1 MRGALILKYNV
12 KLIIAGDVVEVYR
25 YEKTIRTGKDGA
37 QSKQGESSGIVKKEC
52 ESEERQMRDE
62 KNLKDSLRRT
72 KQSLR
77 RTINANIGKWSERDK
92 FFTLTFAENLTDQ
105 GKANKEFSKFMER
118 LNYKIFKKL
127 SGLKYVCVVER
138 QQRGAIH
145 YHLVVFNM
153 PFMPVEELAEIWGHG
168 FVRINAI
175 EGNDNVG
182 AYVVKYMG
190 KTAEMDAEKS
200 AKEKN
205 KKLYF
210 ASRGLNKPTE
220 YSDGTKKGKET
231 IEIFMKEMGNS
242 MVFSGE
248 FENEYVGK
256 MSYEQYNMNRQN
268 DR

>member
-1 MRGALILKYNV
+1 MRGANTIKYNV

-25 YEKTIRTGKDGA
+25 YEKAIRTGKDGS
-37 QSKQGESSGIVKKEC
+37 QSKQSEGHGTVKMNC

-72 KQSLR
+72 KQTLR
-77 RTINANIGKWSERDK
+77 RTINANIGKWGERDK
-92 FFTLTFAENLTDQ
+92 FFTLTFAENMTNQ
-105 GKANKEFSKFMER
+105 EETNR
-118 LNYKIFKKL
+118 LFRSFIKKLSYKIFKKE

-153 PFMPVEELAEIWGHG
+153 PFVPVEELSDVWGHG
-168 FVRINAI
+168 FVRINTI

-210 ASRGLNKPTE
+210 TSRGLDKPSE
-220 YSDGTKKGKET
+220 FSDGTKKGKEM
-231 IEIFMKEMGNS
+231 IETFTKEMENF

-248 FENEYVGK
+248 FENEHVGK

-268 DR
+268 DC